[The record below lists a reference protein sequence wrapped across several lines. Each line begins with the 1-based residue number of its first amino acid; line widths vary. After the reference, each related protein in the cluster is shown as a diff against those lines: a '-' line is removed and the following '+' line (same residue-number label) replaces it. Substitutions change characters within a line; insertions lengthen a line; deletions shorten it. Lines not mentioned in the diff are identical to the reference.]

1 MRYSGEY
8 NLLLFTLGLIYFDHH
23 LELRIRK
30 DITRVVNMQRT
41 LEKLR
46 KDVELKDEK
55 AKLAP

>member
-8 NLLLFTLGLIYFDHH
+8 NLLIFTLSLIYFDHH

-30 DITRVVNMQRT
+30 DMSRVLNMQRT
-41 LEKLR
+41 LDKLR

-55 AKLAP
+55 EKLAL